1 MKFHCYSAPQ
11 IDTRGLVIKLE
22 YFTIL
27 ILALFGFID
36 TFTGGW
42 VGGQSKIKIKD
53 HLSPVEAEIRAE
65 LGNNY
70 TKMNSLSKPLSVG
83 SHK

>member
-1 MKFHCYSAPQ
+1 MLKNVLLLMKFHCYSAPQ

-36 TFTGGW
+36 TFPGGRVGGW
-42 VGGQSKIKIKD
+42 SKIKIKD
-53 HLSPVEAEIRAE
+53 HLSPAETEIGAE
-65 LGNNY
+65 LGNF
-70 TKMNSLSKPLSVG
+70 PIWRFDQF
-83 SHK
+83 

>member
-36 TFTGGW
+36 TFPGWTGGW
-42 VGGQSKIKIKD
+42 VGRAKS
-53 HLSPVEAEIRAE
+53 AE
-65 LGNNY
+65 LKLKLGLSLATGNVRALATFTFN
-70 TKMNSLSKPLSVG
+70 KP
-83 SHK
+83 